1 MQDRLEQ
8 LATSCT
14 TTEKHLAK
22 VQGGYQMRN
31 KTLRQKMMDAH
42 EALEKARIDLD
53 TKRMVSVGEEAAIGS
68 RLEKLRE
75 EVEAVS
81 KRERWAQELY
91 RERKDESDALS

>member
-22 VQGGYQMRN
+22 LQGGYQMRN
-31 KTLRQKMMDAH
+31 KTLRQKMIDAH
-42 EALEKARIDLD
+42 DALERARIDLD
-53 TKRMVSVGEEAAIGS
+53 TKRIVSVGEEAAVMS

-75 EVEAVS
+75 EVESVS
-81 KRERWAQELY
+81 RRERWAQDLY
-91 RERKDESDALS
+91 RERKEELDALS